1 MSTWH
6 EVRNFA
12 SQKFRLTLESKF
24 FEKLDPDPFH
34 FSISAVAGVW
44 WSFLKWKYG

>member
-12 SQKFRLTLESKF
+12 SQKFPLTPGKFYSAHGAFRGSK
-24 FEKLDPDPFH
+24 
-34 FSISAVAGVW
+34 
-44 WSFLKWKYG
+44 